1 MGFLSWFYVE
11 AKAFELSVV
20 EGCSVLRL
28 KGAEL
33 WGLPSNIVLQVG
45 CCLAVDLGG
54 GVGLK
59 DRGDRVLH
67 IVMGWKQRVHSSEM
81 L

>member
-20 EGCSVLRL
+20 EGFSVLRL

-33 WGLPSNIVLQVG
+33 

-67 IVMGWKQRVHSSEM
+67 IVKGWKQRFQSSEM